1 VDALREMMFGT
12 KGSRFAPRGSVA
24 VGSSLLRP
32 SSVGN
37 MLRRSQSAISNSIS
51 QGSSSMNSS
60 RSSKALKALE
70 EDDFGAQAVN
80 ELEDD
85 DDDEMDSGKFALLGD
100 LASARQVFN
109 EANKLAKALAV
120 YDI

>member
-1 VDALREMMFGT
+1 MKRFVDALREMMFGT

-51 QGSSSMNSS
+51 QGSSMNS
-60 RSSKALKALE
+60 RSSKALKALD

-120 YDI
+120 